1 MAEIKQTFLG
11 TMYILE
17 ELFKKEI
24 LQKDPNNTNNMFVYR
39 SAGETDPEGWYSEN
53 IVSVATELFNNK
65 KDLQYIISVAQKN
78 QIDTD
83 KCFENAA
90 KMIY

>member
-24 LQKDPNNTNNMFVYR
+24 LQKDPNNPNNMLIYR
-39 SAGETDPEGWYSEN
+39 SAGTINPEGWYSEN
-53 IVSVATELFNNK
+53 IIETATELFNNK
-65 KDLQYIISVAQKN
+65 EDLNYIISVAQDN
-78 QIDTD
+78 NIDTNA
-83 KCFENAA
+83 CFENAL